1 MFQYKR
7 NDMTTILL
15 SIKSNFVEKIL
26 AREKLFEFR
35 KRVPDRHVDKI
46 IIYSS
51 SPVCAVVGEA
61 EVAEILSDT
70 PINIWNTTKNQ
81 SGIDAKF
88 FFDYFNDKSVAYAYK
103 LKNVKKYTKPKKLG
117 DFGIKYAPQSFVYIK

>member
-1 MFQYKR
+1 
-7 NDMTTILL
+7 MTAILL
-15 SIKSNFVEKIL
+15 SIKPKFVENIL
-26 AREKLFEFR
+26 NGKKCFEYR
-35 KRVPDRHVDKI
+35 KRVPGRYIDKI

-51 SPVCAVVGEA
+51 SPICAVVGE
-61 EVAEILSDT
+61 VGVVEILSDT

-88 FFDYFNDKSVAYAYK
+88 FFDYFDDRSVAYAYK
-103 LKNVKKYTKPKKLG
+103 LKNVKKYTRPKKLD

>member
-1 MFQYKR
+1 
-7 NDMTTILL
+7 MTAILL
-15 SIKSNFVEKIL
+15 SIKPNFVDKIL
-26 AREKLFEFR
+26 AGEKYFEFR
-35 KRVPDRHVDKI
+35 KRTLGQCVGKI
-46 IIYSS
+46 VIYRS

-103 LKNVKKYTKPKKLG
+103 LKNAKKYTKPKKLG

>member
-1 MFQYKR
+1 
-7 NDMTTILL
+7 MTAILL
-15 SIKSNFVEKIL
+15 SIKPNFVEKIL
-26 AREKLFEFR
+26 AGEKQFEFR
-35 KRVPDRHVDKI
+35 KRIPGQYVDKI

-61 EVAEILSDT
+61 GVTEILSDT
-70 PINIWNTTKNQ
+70 PINLWNTTKNQ

-88 FFDYFNDKSVAYAYK
+88 FFDYFDNRSVAYAYK
-103 LKNVKKYTKPKKLG
+103 LKNVKKYTRPKKLD

>member
-1 MFQYKR
+1 
-7 NDMTTILL
+7 MTAILL
-15 SIKSNFVEKIL
+15 SIKPNFVDKIL
-26 AREKLFEFR
+26 AGEKYFEFR
-35 KRVPDRHVDKI
+35 KRTLGQCVGKI
-46 IIYSS
+46 VIYSS

-103 LKNVKKYTKPKKLG
+103 LKNAKKYTKPKNLV
-117 DFGIKYAPQSFVYIK
+117 ILV

>member
-1 MFQYKR
+1 
-7 NDMTTILL
+7 MTAILL
-15 SIKSNFVEKIL
+15 SIKPRFVEQIL
-26 AREKLFEFR
+26 NGEKRFEYR
-35 KRVPDRHVDKI
+35 KHVPERHVNKI

-61 EVAEILSDT
+61 DVAEILSGT

-88 FFDYFNDKSVAYAYK
+88 FFDYFDDRSVAYAYK
-103 LKNVKKYTKPKKLG
+103 LKNAKKYTKPKKLG

>member
-1 MFQYKR
+1 
-7 NDMTTILL
+7 MTAILL
-15 SIKSNFVEKIL
+15 SIKPRFVEQIL
-26 AREKLFEFR
+26 NGEKRFEYR
-35 KRVPDRHVDKI
+35 KRVPERHVNKI
-46 IIYSS
+46 IIYNS
-51 SPVCAVVGEA
+51 SPACAVVGEA

-88 FFDYFNDKSVAYAYK
+88 FFDYFNDKSIAYAYK
-103 LKNVKKYTKPKKLG
+103 LKNAKKYTKPKKLG

>member
-1 MFQYKR
+1 
-7 NDMTTILL
+7 MTTILL
-15 SIKSNFVEKIL
+15 SIKPRFVEQIL
-26 AREKLFEFR
+26 NGEKRFEYR
-35 KRVPDRHVDKI
+35 KHVPERHVNKI

-61 EVAEILSDT
+61 DVAEILSGT

-88 FFDYFNDKSVAYAYK
+88 FFDYFDDRSVAYAYK

-117 DFGIKYAPQSFVYIK
+117 DFGIKCARQTLDNIK